1 MEYLYLSVI
10 DIGWSIVFISGC
22 KIENHMHESTK
33 EIVLTLMSEHL
44 GVEYS
49 ELTDDA
55 PLADMMDELDHI
67 ELILALEE
75 AFGVELP
82 DDPEEVIYG
91 TVGQFLHF
99 LDSYL
104 S

>member
-1 MEYLYLSVI
+1 ME
-10 DIGWSIVFISGC
+10 DF
-22 KIENHMHESTK
+22 TK
-33 EIVLTLMSEHL
+33 WRVLTLIAEQL
-44 GVEYS
+44 GVDRA

-55 PLADMMDELDHI
+55 PLVDMMDELDHI

-82 DDPEEVIYG
+82 DDFEEVG
-91 TVGQFLHF
+91 DGSVGQFLDL

-104 S
+104 P

>member
-1 MEYLYLSVI
+1 
-10 DIGWSIVFISGC
+10 
-22 KIENHMHESTK
+22 MHECTK
-33 EIVLTLMSEHL
+33 ERVLTLISVHL
-44 GVEYS
+44 GVDRAD
-49 ELTDDA
+49 LMDDA
-55 PLADMMDELDHI
+55 PLVDMMDELDHI

-82 DDPEEVIYG
+82 DNFEEVANG
-91 TVGQFLHF
+91 TVGQFLDY

>member
-1 MEYLYLSVI
+1 
-10 DIGWSIVFISGC
+10 
-22 KIENHMHESTK
+22 MHELTK

-44 GVEYS
+44 GVACS

-55 PLADMMDELDHI
+55 PLADLMDELDHI
-67 ELILALEE
+67 ELIWALEE

-82 DDPEEVIYG
+82 DDPEEVIQG
-91 TVGQFLHF
+91 TVGQFLH
-99 LDSYL
+99 LLESYL